1 MPGRAPVDALEVVL
15 PLALLTGIA
24 LEEIARSLQA
34 YGAWL
39 GEGLYILVVLILW
52 AHAYLVL
59 ARYAQFGNPADLA
72 LALLVVVLQVMLA
85 VIFALAMQVDAALRG
100 LVVGTGIVLLGLTL
114 SAGWGVAHVR
124 PADPRELLVHQPTAV
139 EVRDLVQTLR
149 DLSWRETGMPTRL
162 PFTLEATPDSVLAW
176 YLRDFSEARR
186 TERLESLDVGE
197 IGSVLVTSRRDLSLA
212 HVPDDVEFVGQ
223 DFALRRSWDAAEV
236 RCVWQWPLRCNAAV
250 GWLLLRRT
258 PSLPVADEWAALW
271 LRQDTAVGE

>member
-1 MPGRAPVDALEVVL
+1 
-15 PLALLTGIA
+15 
-24 LEEIARSLQA
+24 
-34 YGAWL
+34 
-39 GEGLYILVVLILW
+39 
-52 AHAYLVL
+52 
-59 ARYAQFGNPADLA
+59 
-72 LALLVVVLQVMLA
+72 
-85 VIFALAMQVDAALRG
+85 
-100 LVVGTGIVLLGLTL
+100 
-114 SAGWGVAHVR
+114 
-124 PADPRELLVHQPTAV
+124 
-139 EVRDLVQTLR
+139 
-149 DLSWRETGMPTRL
+149 MPTRL

-197 IGSVLVTSRRDLSLA
+197 IGPVLVTSRRDLSLA

-236 RCVWQWPLRCNAAV
+236 RCGWQWPLRCNAAV